1 MFESNLIATRK
12 IPFTYCWSPALVPKP
27 FDWPSNIGK
36 TLPTSRAPEADWNI
50 DVCGFFFRNAPEY
63 TPFPEL
69 DAFLRAGPPPIYIG
83 FGSIVMEN
91 AAQMTQTIVDAVHE
105 CGVRAI
111 VSKGWSK
118 LGTGVENDKI
128 LFIDDCPHGSRRF
141 PSSIY
146 VQR

>member
-1 MFESNLIATRK
+1 LVRLSPQLDFPQLI
-12 IPFTYCWSPALVPKP
+12 
-27 FDWPSNIGK
+27 
-36 TLPTSRAPEADWNI
+36 ENI

-91 AAQMTQTIVDAVHE
+91 AAQMTQTIVEAVHE

-118 LGTGVENDKI
+118 LGTGVEDDSI
-128 LFIDDCPHGSRRF
+128 LFIDDCPHGMQVY
-141 PSSIY
+141 IY
-146 VQR
+146 ASHIQR